1 MTYDARSLD
10 RSTCP
15 DLALMDRALELAARG
30 RGAVEPNPQVGCV
43 IVRDGRIVGEGWHE
57 RYGGPHAEVHAL
69 RQAGE
74 SARGATL
81 YVTLEPCSHF
91 GKTPPCSQAVIAAGV
106 ARAVIAQRDPFPA
119 VDGGGIAELRAAGVE
134 IELGVREAAARE
146 LNAAY
151 LKLVT
156 ERRPWII
163 AKWAMSLDGKIAT
176 RTGDSRWISCESSR
190 REVHALRGRVD
201 AIMVGRGTAERDD
214 PLLTAR
220 PPGPRVAT
228 RVVVDRLARLAPD
241 SQLARTAREFPT
253 LVAISPEAPAARRA
267 ALTAC
272 GCELLEVP
280 GEASAEFLGALF
292 DEMGRRRWTNVLVEG
307 GAALL
312 GSMVD
317 ARLLD
322 ELHVYLAPKL
332 IGGVAAPGAV
342 HGLGLDKV
350 ADASHW
356 QTLAVDRFEDD
367 VRLIVRR
374 RSTAV
379 AQP

>member
-1 MTYDARSLD
+1 MTSDIHS
-10 RSTCP
+10 P
-15 DLALMDRALELAARG
+15 IDLAFMDRALELAERG
-30 RGAVEPNPQVGCV
+30 RGAVEPNPLVGCV
-43 IVRDGRIVGEGWHE
+43 IVRDGHVVGEGRHE

-74 SARGATL
+74 SAHGATL

-91 GKTPPCSQAVIAAGV
+91 GKTPPCSRAVIAAGV
-106 ARAVIAQRDPFPA
+106 ARAVVALRDPFPA
-119 VDGGGIAELRAAGVE
+119 VDGGGMADLRTAG
-134 IELGVREAAARE
+134 IEVAGGVRESAARE
-146 LNAAY
+146 LNAPY
-151 LKLVT
+151 LKLLS
-156 ERRPWII
+156 ERRPWVI

-220 PPGPRVAT
+220 PPGPRTAT

-241 SQLARTAREFPT
+241 SQLARTARDIPT
-253 LVAISPEAPAARRA
+253 LVAVSDQAPAIRRA
-267 ALTAC
+267 ALAAC
-272 GCELLEVP
+272 GCELLESP
-280 GEASAEFLGALF
+280 GGESAEQLCELL

-312 GSMVD
+312 GSLVD

-322 ELHVYLAPKL
+322 ELHVYMAPKL

-342 HGLGLDKV
+342 QGLGLDKV
-350 ADASHW
+350 ADASPW
-356 QTLAVDRFEDD
+356 RTVAVDRFEDD

-374 RSTAV
+374 RSTGF
-379 AQP
+379 QPVTTH